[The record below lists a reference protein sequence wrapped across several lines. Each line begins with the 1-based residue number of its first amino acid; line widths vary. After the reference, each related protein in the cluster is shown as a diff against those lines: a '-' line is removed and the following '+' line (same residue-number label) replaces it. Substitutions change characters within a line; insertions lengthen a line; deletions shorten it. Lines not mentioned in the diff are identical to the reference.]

1 MSAPASFASARWRR
15 ISARLPSRSPTTGLI
30 WASASLMSPSLCRAQ
45 RRREA
50 VPGTRLLVRRARH
63 QALGAWL
70 PRSGCLA
77 PLLAAKPDR
86 VEIVGL
92 DLGDARPQL
101 VRRVVLRV
109 KVPA

>member
-30 WASASLMSPSLCRAQ
+30 WASASLMSPALCRAQ
-45 RRREA
+45 RRREVA
-50 VPGTRLLVRRARH
+50 PGTASPSQP

-70 PRSGCLA
+70 PRSGCPA
-77 PLLAAKPDR
+77 PLLATEPDR

-101 VRRVVLRV
+101 VRRVVLRME
-109 KVPA
+109 